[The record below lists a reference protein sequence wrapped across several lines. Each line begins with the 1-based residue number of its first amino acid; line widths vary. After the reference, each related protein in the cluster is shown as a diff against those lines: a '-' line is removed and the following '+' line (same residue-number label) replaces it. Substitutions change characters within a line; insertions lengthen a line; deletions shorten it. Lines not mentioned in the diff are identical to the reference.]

1 MESTTAARYIL
12 ASGTQVRKEDF
23 GMLFYTMA
31 GPRLYFLSS
40 GNALDPDFFEG
51 RVTLDQWLSSRKMPD
66 SVSKARLLGIEK
78 SLNQL
83 KEKGVILEC

>member
-1 MESTTAARYIL
+1 ML

-40 GNALDPDFFEG
+40 GQALEPDFFEG
-51 RVTLDQWLSSRKMPD
+51 RVTLDQWLSRRKMQD
-66 SVSKARLLGIEK
+66 SVSKARLLKIEK